1 MIILKFIDMKK
12 KNYFV
17 TDYNKIISKKTK
29 KLYLLREMNNYF

>member
-17 TDYNKIISKKTK
+17 TDYNKIISKKQK
-29 KLYLLREMNNYF
+29 NYIY